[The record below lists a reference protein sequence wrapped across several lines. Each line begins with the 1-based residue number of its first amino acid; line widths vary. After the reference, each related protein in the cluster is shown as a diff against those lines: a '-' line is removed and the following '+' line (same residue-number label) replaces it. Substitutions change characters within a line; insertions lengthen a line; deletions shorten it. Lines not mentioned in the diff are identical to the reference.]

1 MILLQP
7 KRVDVLPKIYRM
19 QRPRIPRG
27 HTPAEARWYEIHL
40 DPVWWSGYEHQFLRA
55 WNIGLFENSSGEF
68 VFHFD
73 SWQSKVDTKG
83 GYIQVDWPA
92 TFVRPEYFDG
102 PNIRVFDLGPT
113 PPLTLSDAD
122 RFGGRE

>member
-7 KRVDVLPKIYRM
+7 RRVDVLPRIRQM

-27 HTPAEARWYEIHL
+27 HIPAEARWYEIHL
-40 DPVWWSGYEHQFLRA
+40 GPKEWSGYEHQILRA
-55 WNIGLFENSSGEF
+55 WNIGFFEDSSGEF
-68 VFHFD
+68 VLHLD
-73 SWQSKVDTKG
+73 CWQSKADTK

-92 TFVRPEYFDG
+92 TFDVAEYYDG

-122 RFGGRE
+122 HFGGRE